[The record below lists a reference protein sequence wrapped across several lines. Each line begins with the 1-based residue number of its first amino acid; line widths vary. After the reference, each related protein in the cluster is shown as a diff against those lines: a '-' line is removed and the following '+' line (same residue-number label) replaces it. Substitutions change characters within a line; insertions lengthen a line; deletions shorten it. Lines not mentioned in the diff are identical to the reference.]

1 MSIAVK
7 LGVLLV
13 VNIAAV
19 LGMIFREI
27 QTGST
32 FARALNISWNRIFLN
47 RQPRNSDEGGHGDG
61 WYPVLHRTWWMTL
74 FFILFLWLV
83 RREALFGYVAVMMIG
98 LHGWWYGLARQ
109 GETDSSGRI
118 LNLDSQWG
126 IIFRQIDENSAFRER
141 SLAELD
147 LRKKNL
153 LVLAIERGEQTVAF
167 PKGLETL
174 AVGDKLVIFGELHS
188 YRTLFETP

>member
-1 MSIAVK
+1 
-7 LGVLLV
+7 
-13 VNIAAV
+13 
-19 LGMIFREI
+19 
-27 QTGST
+27 
-32 FARALNISWNRIFLN
+32 
-47 RQPRNSDEGGHGDG
+47 
-61 WYPVLHRTWWMTL
+61 
-74 FFILFLWLV
+74 
-83 RREALFGYVAVMMIG
+83 MMIG